1 MRKLFV
7 LLASSALLVG
17 AAGASSAATL
27 NLTGSTMGVSIGA
40 LPPISI
46 PQSPDPV
53 AIFVSSGGGS
63 FVEPAGIFASTVVLP
78 PQLFTGVN
86 LISSL
91 NVTASN
97 GTGSFTAAGG
107 PGGGFGGPKALQGQA
122 RVGVLGGALNL
133 DIPLSVVGVGGQTAA
148 GAFALQVTVTGHQW
162 TTGAAQ
168 VAGITTGGDDPTTD
182 PYVNTVTL
190 AGYDNR
196 GADHA
201 GTLQLVTPIRILTN
215 AAGNLPGFGI
225 QTLTFVP
232 EPGTLLL
239 IGSGI
244 AGLAIVG
251 RKKLRK

>member
-1 MRKLFV
+1 MRKLFG
-7 LLASSALLVG
+7 LLAAFGLIFGVASFASA
-17 AAGASSAATL
+17 STL

-40 LPPISI
+40 LPPITI
-46 PQSPDPV
+46 TQSPDPV
-53 AIFVSSGGGS
+53 SVFVSSGGGS

-78 PQLFTGVN
+78 PELFTGVN

-97 GTGSFTAAGG
+97 GTGSFTSAGG
-107 PGGGFGGPKALQGQA
+107 PGGGFGGPKPLQGQA

-133 DIPLSVVGVGGQTAA
+133 DIPLSVVGVGGVTNA
-148 GAFALQVTVTGHQW
+148 GAFALIVTVTGHQW
-162 TTGAAQ
+162 TTGTGT
-168 VAGITTGGDDPTTD
+168 VTGITTGDGTVNN

-196 GADHA
+196 AADHS
-201 GTLQLVTPIRILTN
+201 GKLQLVTPIRILTN

-225 QTLTFVP
+225 QTLMFVP